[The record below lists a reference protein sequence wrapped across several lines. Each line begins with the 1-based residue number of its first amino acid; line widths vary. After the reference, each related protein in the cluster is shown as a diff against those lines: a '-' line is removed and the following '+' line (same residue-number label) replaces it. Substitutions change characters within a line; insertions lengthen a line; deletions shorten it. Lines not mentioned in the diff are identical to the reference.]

1 MRETEQKGKD
11 VQAAIEAG
19 LAQLRLRRDQVEV
32 VIKEKGSSG
41 FFGIGSKPAVVVI
54 REKRWDN
61 NRGGGSRRDGQRGG
75 RGEGRSSGGRG
86 GRGEGRSSGGRGGNR
101 FERRPPRQR
110 REKEFTN
117 YERPEKVQCPSEAY
131 EEVTPLEN
139 QQPLP
144 KQELQAVPET
154 SAQVAADSRAALE
167 QILNLLG
174 VKAENMESGWDP
186 VQERLVLRFDSD
198 SPALLIGKDGQTI
211 EALQYVVTLMAAR
224 KHDIGFAIQVE
235 TGSYWTRIESRLNS
249 QIARGV
255 DMVKSTSRSFRMA
268 PMSSMQRRFVHRVLS
283 NHPDVETCS
292 EGEGKWR
299 KVVVR
304 PRKTPLEAAKPAQE
318 RQPVQEQPA
327 QEQAAQEPQQQPQ
340 ESTPVE
346 AAKGE

>member
-1 MRETEQKGKD
+1 
-11 VQAAIEAG
+11 
-19 LAQLRLRRDQVEV
+19 
-32 VIKEKGSSG
+32 
-41 FFGIGSKPAVVVI
+41 
-54 REKRWDN
+54 
-61 NRGGGSRRDGQRGG
+61 
-75 RGEGRSSGGRG
+75 

-131 EEVTPLEN
+131 EEVTALEN

-144 KQELQAVPET
+144 KQQLQAVPET

-167 QILNLLG
+167 QLLNLLG
-174 VKAENMESGWDP
+174 VKFENMEAGWDP

-235 TGSYWTRIESRLNS
+235 TGSYWTRLETRLHT

-255 DMVKSTSRSFRMA
+255 DMVKSTSRSFRMS

-283 NHPDVETCS
+283 SNPDVETCS

-299 KVVVR
+299 KIVLR
-304 PRKTPLEAAKPAQE
+304 PRKTPIDASKPAQPQAVQTAQPAPE
-318 RQPVQEQPA
+318 QPVQEQ
-327 QEQAAQEPQQQPQ
+327 EVLQQQPQ
-340 ESTPVE
+340 DSTPVE